1 MQELI
6 NKQTEHKK
14 ADLNQV
20 NSEENSVKSSSTNE
34 LDHLQLKADN
44 SIQVQQLY
52 QMQEKANTNT
62 LGLPD
67 NNINESENISEHNS
81 ETELDN
87 NIDVNFQDINS
98 SEGIVDPTV
107 TQRVP
112 FQKGV
117 FDLDLTTDSSNETE
131 DPEVLDPTEA
141 EDEKEVDKSD
151 KNEIEGEIFNTGIK
165 YKGSYHREL
174 KEGEI
179 EFEGPD
185 EIFKAKASLKEKS
198 ENLIEVHALGT
209 ATLSTPDFSGTMP
222 LMRVPL
228 GIPGVYAAI
237 DLEYGASSTVIGQV
251 GFKFNLDS
259 KNLSPSKFEIENTNI
274 NASAEASIG
283 VFGGVAAGV
292 PAVGEVS
299 IGGKGSA
306 VATLES
312 ELELDNDMHIS
323 GKMEGAAIGKLE
335 AVAKAKLLW
344 YTKSASITIVEGTL
358 GKFEKEFGPIPL
370 SADGIR
376 SLTSIS
382 SYRCTRD
389 KGDKASA
396 KSKAEQ
402 NSEDD
407 PDE

>member
-6 NKQTEHKK
+6 NKQIEHKK

-20 NSEENSVKSSSTNE
+20 KSEDNSVESSSTGE

-44 SIQVQQLY
+44 SNQVQQLY
-52 QMQEKANTNT
+52 KIQEKANTKT
-62 LGLPD
+62 SGLPD
-67 NNINESENISEHNS
+67 KTRNESENISGHNL
-81 ETELDN
+81 EAELN
-87 NIDVNFQDINS
+87 SNTDVDFQNMNS
-98 SEGIVDPTV
+98 SEGIVDRTV
-107 TQRVP
+107 AQRAP
-112 FQKGV
+112 FQQPID
-117 FDLDLTTDSSNETE
+117 FDLTTDSSNETE
-131 DPEVLDPTEA
+131 VPEVLDPTEA

-151 KNEIEGEIFNTGIK
+151 KNKIEGEIFNTGIK

-198 ENLIEVHALGT
+198 KNLIEVHALGS
-209 ATLSTPDFSGTMP
+209 ATLSTPEFNGTMP

-237 DLEYGASSTVIGQV
+237 DLEYGASSTVTGQV

-259 KNLSPSKFEIENTNI
+259 KTLSPSKFEIENTNI

-283 VFGGVAAGV
+283 VFGGIAAGV
-292 PAVGEVS
+292 PGIGEVS
-299 IGGKGSA
+299 VGGKGSA

-312 ELELDNDMHIS
+312 ELELDNDMLIS
-323 GKMEGAAIGKLE
+323 GKMEGAALGKLE

-370 SADGIR
+370 TADGIR

-382 SYRCTRD
+382 SYSFTRD

-402 NSEDD
+402 NSEDS
-407 PDE
+407 DEL